1 MPILHFK
8 GKSVIQN
15 HHHTVKFHE
24 LVAVKGKGL
33 SKEPS
38 LDDNLIIHGDNLIA
52 LKALLPTYAGKVKC
66 IYIDPPYNT
75 GNEHWVYN
83 DNVNSPMIREWIGK
97 EVARDDLS
105 RHDKWC
111 CMMYPRLRLLQELLS
126 KDGVIFVSIDD
137 NEIHNLR
144 SVMDEVFGEENF
156 VTTIHVQMSTVQGEK
171 VRSAKQGNIVKN
183 AEYILVYS
191 MNGSKQIGRSPLYEP
206 SEYDTHYS
214 LWLSESKKKGV
225 YEEGRLNDVVCKNDE
240 LFSKLLILG
249 LAQEKKGGRSFSIN
263 EVPTAYRALPDFRSF
278 IHGNAHRIA
287 RVHTSAEIPEKHIPK
302 KMVQGK
308 TYKVAFDKKQYYV
321 GIDGKEGIKQR
332 LLLSDKIKKADDYYN
347 EECITT
353 IRGDWWSGF
362 YIDMGNISKEGGVE
376 YKNGKKPVRLIKQLI
391 NFVASDKDIILDSFA
406 GSGTTGHAVV
416 ELNESDKGSRRYILI
431 QCDEVNSDTG
441 AVENVCEKRT
451 AMRLRSVKSHFSYF
465 EIGKPIDMDK
475 MLEGGDLPSF
485 KNLANYA
492 FFTATG
498 ETFDPKKVNEKEF
511 YIGSSNTYEVFLF
524 YVPDADKLRGMA
536 LNLDFAQ
543 KIEKK
548 FPGKPKLVFAPACF
562 LEEYDLRERN
572 IRFAQLPFEI
582 YRLAE

>member
-24 LVAVKGKGL
+24 LEAVKNKGL

-75 GNEHWVYN
+75 GTEHWIYN

-97 EVARDDLS
+97 EVGSDDLS

-111 CMMYPRLRLLQELLS
+111 CMMYPRLTLLRELLRD
-126 KDGVIFVSIDD
+126 DGVIFVSIDD
-137 NEIHNLR
+137 NEVQHLR
-144 SVMDEVFGEENF
+144 LMMDEIFQEQNF
-156 VTTIHVQMSTVQGEK
+156 V
-171 VRSAKQGNIVKN
+171 GNIVWQKKYAKQSDAKWLSTSHDHILLYAKN
-183 AEYILVYS
+183 KESWRPTQLERSEKQLKGYS
-191 MNGSKQIGRSPLYEP
+191 NPDHDPRGLWQSVVCTCNKTRKERPNLYHAVVHPTTEEKIYPSESRVWAYEP
-206 SEYDTHYS
+206 ETFKKLMDDGRIWWGAKMEKRVPRLKVFLNEVGTGVVPDT
-214 LWLSESKKKGV
+214 LWLRE
-225 YEEGRLNDVVCKNDE
+225 DVGDNQDAK
-240 LFSKLLILG
+240 
-249 LAQEKKGGRSFSIN
+249 R
-263 EVPTAYRALPDFRSF
+263 
-278 IHGNAHRIA
+278 
-287 RVHTSAEIPEKHIPK
+287 
-302 KMVQGK
+302 M
-308 TYKVAFDKKQYYV
+308 
-321 GIDGKEGIKQR
+321 
-332 LLLSDKIKKADDYYN
+332 
-347 EECITT
+347 ITT
-353 IRGDWWSGF
+353 IFGEPLFDTP
-362 YIDMGNISKEGGVE
+362 
-376 YKNGKKPVRLIKQLI
+376 KPVTLIERMIQISCEK
-391 NFVASDKDIILDSFA
+391 SDIVLDSFA
-406 GSGTTGHAVV
+406 GSGTTAHAVLSLNAEDDCNRRFILV
-416 ELNESDKGSRRYILI
+416 ECEDYADKLTAERVRRVIKGVKGAK
-431 QCDEVNSDTG
+431 DEKLKKGFGGT
-441 AVENVCEKRT
+441 
-451 AMRLRSVKSHFSYF
+451 FSYY
-465 EIGKPIDMDK
+465 ELGKPIDMDK
-475 MLEGGDLPSF
+475 MLEGDDLPSF

-498 ETFDPKKVNEKEF
+498 ETFNPKKVNEKEF
-511 YIGSSNTYEVFLF
+511 YIGSSSTYEVFLL
-524 YVPDADKLRGMA
+524 YVPNAEKLRGMA